1 MSAPSGKLE
10 TMSRIF
16 TVLQSEKLPMK
27 TRTATLALNTGLV
40 VLMALAASA
49 CNKAPDT
56 SGTPAPET
64 TVGTV
69 IDDSVVTAN
78 VKSALLS
85 DPAIKSLDFKV
96 ETRKGDVQLSGFV
109 DNQAQI
115 DRAIALTK
123 AITGVRSVQNNVTLK
138 IATSSIGNKVDDS
151 IVTTRVKTA
160 LLADISIKSFDI
172 AVVTRNGAV
181 QLSGFVN
188 NQSQM
193 DNAVGI
199 AKSTEGVSS
208 VVNELSVKK

>member
-1 MSAPSGKLE
+1 
-10 TMSRIF
+10 
-16 TVLQSEKLPMK
+16 MK
-27 TRTATLALNTGLV
+27 TSTATLALNTGLV